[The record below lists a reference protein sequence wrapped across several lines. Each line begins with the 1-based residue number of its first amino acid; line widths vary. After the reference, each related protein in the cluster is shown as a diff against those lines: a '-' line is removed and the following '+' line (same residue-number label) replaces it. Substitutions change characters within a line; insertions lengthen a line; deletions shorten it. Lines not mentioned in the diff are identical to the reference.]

1 MMWAT
6 MENEPRHR
14 YEYSVDLD
22 SDAAATRVVRMVGK
36 GKRVLEI
43 GAGPGSIARMLQH
56 AGNCRVTAIEI
67 DADAIR
73 KLTPFCERVYQADLN
88 DPYWLQ
94 ALNGDCNYEVVV
106 AADVLG
112 HLYDPWSTLRAMKN
126 LIGKN
131 GFIVVSLPHVG
142 HSSVVACLLQE
153 DFEYREW
160 GLLDRTHIRFF
171 GIKNIQALFE
181 QAGLK
186 IVEGQFVIRSPE
198 HTEFAERWKRMPR
211 EFRDVLS
218 MNRYGTVYQVVVKAV
233 PNESPGHGIS
243 LLSLPVEA
251 PTGIRAALKAQA
263 RAYLSAETRL
273 RLRRIAARLG
283 LRL

>member
-1 MMWAT
+1 
-6 MENEPRHR
+6 
-14 YEYSVDLD
+14 
-22 SDAAATRVVRMVGK
+22 
-36 GKRVLEI
+36 
-43 GAGPGSIARMLQH
+43 MLQG
-56 AGNCRVTAIEI
+56 AGNCCVTAIEV
-67 DADAIR
+67 DADAIQ
-73 KLTPFCERVYQADLN
+73 KLTPFCERVYQIDLN
-88 DPYWLQ
+88 DPLWLQ
-94 ALNGDCNYEVVV
+94 ALNGDCDYDVVV
-106 AADVLG
+106 AADVLE
-112 HLYDPWSTLRAMKN
+112 HLYDPWSTLRAMKG
-126 LIGKN
+126 LIGED

-142 HSSVVACLLQE
+142 HSAIVACLLEE

-171 GIKNIQALFE
+171 GIKNMQALFE

-198 HTEFAERWKRMPR
+198 STEFAERWTRTVCDSLAGERWKRMPR

-251 PTGIRAALKAQA
+251 PTGIRAALKAQV
-263 RAYLSAETRL
+263 RAFLSAETRL